1 MNPLDYNIKDEFEYE
16 LNEIEY
22 YFNALK
28 NRRVYEL
35 SGVQSDGTL
44 QTCADSIKKYFD
56 AILNGIQTGYGGKK
70 NLIGV
75 WVTKIKGN

>member
-28 NRRVYEL
+28 NRR
-35 SGVQSDGTL
+35 
-44 QTCADSIKKYFD
+44 I
-56 AILNGIQTGYGGKK
+56 
-70 NLIGV
+70 
-75 WVTKIKGN
+75 